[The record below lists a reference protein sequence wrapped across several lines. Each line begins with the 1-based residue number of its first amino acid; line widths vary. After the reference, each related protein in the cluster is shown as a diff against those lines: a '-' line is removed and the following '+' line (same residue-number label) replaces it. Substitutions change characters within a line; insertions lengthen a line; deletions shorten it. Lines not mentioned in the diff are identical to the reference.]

1 MVPVPESS
9 TFSRKIINL
18 FAGMAYGSPDL
29 PRAFRAAGYVC
40 HSIESIFAVTTTRQ
54 VNPELILCSDSDRHT
69 LIIDAKSGANLKP
82 DQLTRYSLIT
92 SEALVKRAFTSKS
105 AADRHDVLFIG
116 QEEFADRLLLGSA
129 TVPSPRRVLCVA
141 AEPVRSVEETDAEGA
156 DRGQQSIP
164 FGDSEGAP
172 LLFGIRRLENDFA
185 TKTLNEAFNPTLV
198 VDWDVVP
205 TNFLPVDH
213 ESENWEFA
221 QYIFPEI
228 IASLL
233 NGTETLRVEDVAK
246 SFIRHWNFIAAAYRK
261 ALLERIRLVL
271 KIAAQKRFAP
281 YMTFGSK
288 GSSKRDIVLKI
299 PEKLNEN
306 PGAVRSQL
314 RRRLRE
320 LMNDLNSPQIA
331 IVYED

>member
-1 MVPVPESS
+1 
-9 TFSRKIINL
+9 
-18 FAGMAYGSPDL
+18 
-29 PRAFRAAGYVC
+29 
-40 HSIESIFAVTTTRQ
+40 
-54 VNPELILCSDSDRHT
+54 
-69 LIIDAKSGANLKP
+69 
-82 DQLTRYSLIT
+82 
-92 SEALVKRAFTSKS
+92 
-105 AADRHDVLFIG
+105 
-116 QEEFADRLLLGSA
+116 
-129 TVPSPRRVLCVA
+129 VLCVA

-156 DRGQQSIP
+156 DRGQQ
-164 FGDSEGAP
+164 
-172 LLFGIRRLENDFA
+172 FGIRRLENDFA

-233 NGTETLRVEDVAK
+233 NGNLRVEDVAK

-261 ALLERIRLVL
+261 ALLRLVL